1 MIPFGFTKEDIE
13 RWKDEDLLL
22 PGTNETAVVIL
33 HGWSAFPKQVKTL
46 ANFINKRGYLVHA
59 PLLSGHGTTP
69 DDLAKATEADWINDT
84 KRAIKKV
91 KSEKGIKRVVLIGI
105 SLGGNISLLVSQETA
120 VDGIVL
126 LGTPVHFKNHL
137 GVWMGSFFVP
147 FFKKYLKK
155 NYPKSI
161 QRDFD
166 FFNTTSYQY
175 YPTICVREVLSAT
188 RHCAFSLLKVTAP
201 LLILQTN
208 KDYVVAKYS
217 PWVIYNSVS
226 SKVKKLQ
233 WIKLQNEDHVF
244 IQDEMKD
251 CFDMIL
257 NFIEQIS
264 SRKQVDT
271 KQ

>member
-13 RWKDEDLLL
+13 RWKDQGFLLS
-22 PGTNETAVVIL
+22 GTKETAVVIL
-33 HGWSAFPKQVKTL
+33 HGWSAFPRQVKAL
-46 ANFINKRGYLVHA
+46 ANFINEKGYLVHA

-69 DDLAKATEADWINDT
+69 DDLVEAKESDWINDT

-91 KSEKGIKRVVLIGI
+91 KSEKGIKKVVLIGI
-105 SLGGNISLLVSQETA
+105 SLGGNISLLVSQEVT

-126 LGTPVHFKNHL
+126 LGTPIHFKNHL
-137 GVWMGSFFVP
+137 GAWIGSFFVP

-175 YPTICVREVLSAT
+175 YPTICVREVLRSA
-188 RHCAFSLLKVTAP
+188 RHCAFSLRRVTAP
-201 LLILQTN
+201 LLILQTS

-251 CFDMIL
+251 YFDTIL
-257 NFIEQIS
+257 NFVEQIS
-264 SRKQVDT
+264 AQDQIDAKQ
-271 KQ
+271 